1 MSRILRLLATLR
13 VSALFF
19 SVPYTILWA
28 DAARSG
34 GALLVVGHA
43 VMLLLFLAVFT
54 ARTMRAGE
62 EPRLSI
68 VRDHSMFDIDA
79 AERAAFVLTALA
91 VIVGLALLVG
101 HFWLGVV
108 LLLAVALI
116 HALTRG
122 VRPRARGLEFAELTW
137 PAAVLIGPLTLVHL
151 LERRAIAR
159 AVEGIE
165 GAVAYPA
172 MGAGVGAATLLGA
185 LAMAVFVVLCLL
197 RDEPE
202 DRGIGVR
209 TTATV
214 LGRAGTTVFLFLWMS
229 LALVLAAW
237 GGVNGLWSWTVPA
250 ILGVAAMAV
259 GWFTASRIEGYAVG
273 LWAAAHALVAI
284 ILVMT
289 VG

>member
-28 DAARSG
+28 DAERSG

-43 VMLLLFLAVFT
+43 VLLLLFLSVFT
-54 ARTMRAGE
+54 ARTLRAGQ
-62 EPRLSI
+62 EPRMAV
-68 VRDHSMFDIDA
+68 VRDPGMFSVDA
-79 AERAAFVLTALA
+79 AERASFVLTAVA
-91 VIVGLALLVG
+91 VIVGPALLIG
-101 HFWLGVV
+101 HAWLSVTV
-108 LLLAVALI
+108 LLSVVLI

-122 VRPRARGLEFAELTW
+122 VRPGMRGMEFAELTW

-165 GAVAYPA
+165 GAVAGPA
-172 MGAGVGAATLLGA
+172 LGAGVGAATLLGA
-185 LAMAVFVVLCLL
+185 LAMAVFVVLCIL
-197 RDEPE
+197 RDEQS
-202 DRGIGVR
+202 DRGIGAR
-209 TTATV
+209 TTATI
-214 LGRAGTTVFLFLWMS
+214 LGRAGATAFLFLWMS
-229 LALVLAAW
+229 LVLVLAAW

-250 ILGVAAMAV
+250 ILGVAAAACS
-259 GWFTASRIEGYAVG
+259 WLTASRVEGYAVG
-273 LWAAAHALVAI
+273 LWAAAHALVAM
-284 ILVMT
+284 ILVAT